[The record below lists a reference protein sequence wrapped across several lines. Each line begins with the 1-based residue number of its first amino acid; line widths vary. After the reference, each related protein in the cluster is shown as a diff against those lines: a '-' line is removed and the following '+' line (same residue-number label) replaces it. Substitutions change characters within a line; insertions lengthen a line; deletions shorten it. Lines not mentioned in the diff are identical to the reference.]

1 MKTKTITLALAALT
15 ATSAINAQEA
25 TQPAHKTTF
34 AKDKASTHWFLEIGD
49 AATIS
54 LAGVNRNAAFGDRV
68 SFLNPNLALGRWIS
82 PSFGM
87 RLQLQGGKLYDFSR
101 QLAMLPSGS
110 TTVVYPRNK
119 VSYGWAHLKAAEWLA
134 CGSQR
139 LLVQRGRNHC
149 RHLAAQSRARRPDN
163 GFARHAACSDTHAA
177 RLRQPG
183 RSLNHRQ
190 LCLQ

>member
-34 AKDKASTHWFLEIGD
+34 AKDKASAHWFLEIGD

-87 RLQLQGGKLYDFSR
+87 RLQLQGGKLYGFS
-101 QLAMLPSGS
+101 
-110 TTVVYPRNK
+110 
-119 VSYGWAHLKAAEWLA
+119 
-134 CGSQR
+134 
-139 LLVQRGRNHC
+139 
-149 RHLAAQSRARRPDN
+149 
-163 GFARHAACSDTHAA
+163 
-177 RLRQPG
+177 G
-183 RSLNHRQ
+183 RSLSSQRGFLRMGSPRLPLGRHE
-190 LCLQ
+190 LLHALS